1 MIPPKSQPSSSL
13 RAFLQEEERV
23 HLVDISFALVVQ
35 NLHMCKGTGTSQGG
49 GALPWLASGF
59 WVQLSAPGIKHN
71 KQSVQKACYNFAV
84 QEERSDCRQFSV
96 RGAFY
101 YS

>member
-35 NLHMCKGTGTSQGG
+35 ILHMCKGTGTSQGEHSLG
-49 GALPWLASGF
+49 
-59 WVQLSAPGIKHN
+59 
-71 KQSVQKACYNFAV
+71 
-84 QEERSDCRQFSV
+84 
-96 RGAFY
+96 
-101 YS
+101 